1 MRDGNL
7 RLLKKLIG
15 LEEGQ
20 QVEVGKIEQCTC
32 PQTTMQFWN
41 IPVIKVLSIMFGNL
55 RTFSTRCMVMV
66 LYFQQLAVKLVN
78 THLYS
83 RY

>member
-7 RLLKKLIG
+7 GLLKKLIG

-32 PQTTMQFWN
+32 AQTMMKYSN
-41 IPVIKVLSIMFGNL
+41 IPVLEVLSIMFCFL
-55 RTFSTRCMVMV
+55 RTFFHKVYGNGPLFSEI
-66 LYFQQLAVKLVN
+66 
-78 THLYS
+78 S
-83 RY
+83 GEIG